1 MKLNLEPY
9 SMKIKFESNQQFQID
24 AVNAITDIFEGL
36 PVKQGSFEV
45 SLTSEYEGM
54 LKGIER
60 SELGFG
66 NNLTLSN
73 EELLKNIHSIQDR
86 NNIKRTD
93 TLQGKEFSVEM
104 ETGTGKTYVY
114 LRTIFELNNKFGFN
128 KFVVV
133 VPSVAIREGTLKN
146 LEITKDHFQKLYN
159 NIPFYFAVYDSKKM
173 NIVKNFATSNELQ
186 ILIINIDAF
195 RKDFKDEND
204 EDKGVLFHRPSEK
217 LNGRS
222 PREYIQATRPIVIID
237 EPQSVDTTPK
247 AKYAI
252 KTLNPLCTLRYS
264 ATHRNTYNLVY
275 RLDPTMA
282 YNMKL
287 VKRIAVASVESNE
300 GGGDAFIKL
309 TSVDNQN
316 GLRAKLQYHEQTD
329 KGISKKSKW
338 IKSGADLYDLSKQR
352 ECYKDG
358 YIVSEISAEPDNE
371 YITFSPSGIK
381 LRLNEERGGYGD
393 DIKKLQIEKI
403 IKEHL
408 DKELQV
414 KDRGIKVLSLFFIDR
429 VANYRSYDEFGNIV
443 LGKYAI
449 WFEEALS
456 ELLKKKEYQGLL
468 PFDISTM
475 HDGYFAQDKDGK
487 LKDTAGNTQAD
498 ESTYDKIMKNKE
510 QLLSLN
516 EPLRFIFSH
525 SALREGWDNPNVFQ
539 ICTLNETNTDIK
551 KRQEI
556 GRGMR
561 LPVDQKSERVFDDS
575 VNKLVVMANEN
586 YKEFADKLQKE
597 YAEDCGIVFG
607 LIPIEAFAELNWMKN
622 GKLKKVGK
630 DESEKIWNDL
640 LKRNYIYKDGK
651 LTDEFPVELSEF
663 KIDNKYDRI
672 RIDIYEVVDSYHIER
687 YIRQHKP
694 QVKIKLNKRIYLDEN
709 FKTLWDKINKKT
721 TYSVNYSTEELIKN
735 VVKKI
740 GVMPRIR
747 PVVIKYTKAMLD
759 IEDRGVDPRL
769 VRNEETE
776 IKNGSLL
783 PDILAYIQRS
793 TNLTRK
799 TIYEALTK
807 CQRLDEFKINPQK
820 FMDQIVEIIRK
831 ELNQLMVEGI
841 KYEKIAGE
849 EYEMKLFEQSEVL
862 SYLDN
867 LLESKK
873 SVYDFIEYDSKIEK
887 EFAKELERRDY
898 IKIFVKLPSWFKV
911 ETPIGTYN
919 PDWAIVKH
927 GDNTLYL
934 VRETKGNKDFL
945 QLRNSEVYKIMCG
958 EKHFKELG
966 VDYKVIN
973 DADNL

>member
-1 MKLNLEPY
+1 
-9 SMKIKFESNQQFQID
+9 MKIKFDSNQQFQID
-24 AVNAITDIFEGL
+24 AVNAVVDIFEGL
-36 PVKQGSFEV
+36 PLKSGNFEV
-45 SLTSEYEGM
+45 NLASEYEG
-54 LKGIER
+54 LLENVER

-66 NNLTLSN
+66 NNLTLSE
-73 EELLKNIHSIQDR
+73 EELLKNIHNIQNR
-86 NNIKRTD
+86 NKIKQTS

-114 LRTIFELNNKFGFN
+114 LRTIFELNAKFGFN
-128 KFVVV
+128 KFVIV

-146 LEITKDHFQKLYN
+146 LEITKDHFKKLYN
-159 NIPFYFAVYDSKKM
+159 NVPFDFAVYDSKKM
-173 NIVKNFATSNELQ
+173 NIVKNFATSSELQ
-186 ILIINIDAF
+186 ILVINIDAF

-217 LNGRS
+217 LNDRS
-222 PREYIQATRPIVIID
+222 PREYIQATHPIVIID

-264 ATHRNTYNLVY
+264 ATHRNPYNLVY
-275 RLDPTMA
+275 RLDPIMA

-287 VKRIAVASVESNE
+287 VKRIAVASVENNE
-300 GGGDAFIKL
+300 GGADAFVKL
-309 TSVDNQN
+309 TAVDNQN
-316 GLRAKLQYHEQTD
+316 GLRAKIEYHEQTD
-329 KGISKKSKW
+329 KGVSKKSKW
-338 IKSGADLYDLSKQR
+338 IKSGVDLYDLSRQR
-352 ECYKDG
+352 DSYRNG

-371 YITFSPSGIK
+371 HITFSPSGIR
-381 LRLNEERGGYGD
+381 LGLNEECGGYGD

-403 IKEHL
+403 VKEHL
-408 DKELQV
+408 DKENQV
-414 KDRGIKVLSLFFIDR
+414 NGRGIKVLTLFFIDR
-429 VANYRSYDEFGNIV
+429 VANYRSYDEAGNV
-443 LGKYAI
+443 VPGKYAI
-449 WFEEALS
+449 WFEEVLG

-468 PFDISTM
+468 SFNIPDM

-487 LKDTAGNTQAD
+487 LKDTKGNTQAD

-561 LPVDQKSERVFDDS
+561 LPVDQNGERVFDDS
-575 VNKLVVMANEN
+575 INKLVVMANEN
-586 YKEFADKLQKE
+586 YKDFADKLQKE
-597 YAEDCGIVFG
+597 YAEDCGVVFG
-607 LIPIEAFAELNWMKN
+607 LIPKNAFAELNWMKN
-622 GKLKKVGK
+622 GVIKKVGE
-630 DESEKIWNDL
+630 DESEKIWNEL
-640 LKRNYIYKDGK
+640 LKKNYIDEDGK
-651 LTDEFPVELSEF
+651 LTDRFPGELCDF
-663 KIDNKYDRI
+663 KINNRYERI
-672 RIDIYEVVDSYHIER
+672 SINVYEIVDSYHIER
-687 YIRQHKP
+687 YIRPHKNP
-694 QVKIKLNKRIYLDEN
+694 VKIKLNKRIYLDEN
-709 FKTLWDKINKKT
+709 FKELWEKINKKT

-735 VVKKI
+735 TVKKI
-740 GVMPRIR
+740 DEMPRIR
-747 PVVIKYTKAMLD
+747 PVVVKYTKAMLD

-776 IKNGSLL
+776 IKGGSLL
-783 PDILAYIQRS
+783 PDVLAYMQRS

-799 TIYEALTK
+799 TIYTTLTK
-807 CQRLDEFKINPQK
+807 CQRLEEFKINPQK
-820 FMDQIVEIIRK
+820 FMDQVVDIIRK
-831 ELNQLMVEGI
+831 ELNQLMIEGI

-849 EYEMKLFEQSEVL
+849 EYEMQLFEQDEML
-862 SYLDN
+862 SHLDN

-873 SVYDFIEYDSKIEK
+873 SIYDFVEYDSKIEK

-898 IKIFVKLPSWFKV
+898 IKMFVKLPSWFKV

-934 VRETKGNKDFL
+934 VRETKGNKDFM
-945 QLRNSEVYKIMCG
+945 QLRNSEVYKVQCG
-958 EKHFKELG
+958 AKHFAELG
-966 VDYKVIN
+966 VDYSVIN
-973 DADNL
+973 DANDL

>member
-1 MKLNLEPY
+1 
-9 SMKIKFESNQQFQID
+9 MKIKFDSNQQFQIE

-36 PVKQGSFEV
+36 PIKQGSFEV
-45 SLTSEYEGM
+45 NLGGAYEGM
-54 LKGIER
+54 LKDLER

-73 EELLKNIHSIQDR
+73 EELLKNIHQIQDA
-86 NNIKRTD
+86 NKIKRTSS
-93 TLQGKEFSVEM
+93 LQGRDFSVEM

-114 LRTIFELNNKFGFN
+114 LRTIFELNKKYGFS
-128 KFVVV
+128 KFVIV

-146 LEITKDHFQKLYN
+146 IEITKDHFHNLYN
-159 NIPFYFAVYDSKKM
+159 NVPFDFAVYDSKKM
-173 NIVKNFATSNELQ
+173 NIVKNFSSSNQLQ

-204 EDKGVLFHRPSEK
+204 EDKGVLFHRPNEGT

-222 PREYIQATRPIVIID
+222 PREYIQATNPIVIID

-264 ATHRNTYNLVY
+264 ATHRNPYNLVY
-275 RLDPTMA
+275 RLDPIMA

-287 VKRIAVASVESNE
+287 VKRIAVASVESSE
-300 GGGDAFIKL
+300 GGGDSFVKL
-309 TSVDNQN
+309 TAVDNKN
-316 GLRAKLQYHEQTD
+316 GLRAKIEYHEQTD
-329 KGISKKSKW
+329 KGVVKKSKW
-338 IKSGADLYDLSKQR
+338 IKSGIDLYDLSKQR
-352 ECYKDG
+352 DCYQNG

-371 YITFSPSGIK
+371 YVIFSPSGMK
-381 LRLNEERGGYGD
+381 LGLNEERGGYND

-408 DKELQV
+408 DKENQV
-414 KDRGIKVLSLFFIDR
+414 RERGIKVLTLFFIDR
-429 VANYRSYDEFGNIV
+429 VANYRSYDESGNV
-443 LGKYAI
+443 VMGKYAL
-449 WFEEALS
+449 WFEEALT
-456 ELLKKKEYQGLL
+456 ELLKKKEYEGLL
-468 PFDISTM
+468 PFNVSDM

-510 QLLSLN
+510 QLLSLD

-539 ICTLNETNTDIK
+539 ICTLNETNTEIK

-561 LPVDQKSERVFDDS
+561 LPVDQNGERVFDDN

-586 YKEFADKLQKE
+586 YKDFANKLQKE
-597 YAEDCGIVFG
+597 YAEDCGVVFG
-607 LIPIEAFAELNWMKN
+607 LIPIDAFAELSWMK
-622 GKLKKVGK
+622 GGEIVKVGK
-630 DESEKIWNDL
+630 EESENIWNDL
-640 LKRNYIYKDGK
+640 VQRSYIDSDGK
-651 LTDEFPVELSEF
+651 ISASFPEELGDF
-663 KIDNKYDRI
+663 KIEKKYERI
-672 RIDIYEVVDSYHIER
+672 RINIYDIVDSYHIER
-687 YIRQHKP
+687 YIRPLQKK
-694 QVKIKLNKRIYLDEN
+694 VKVKLNKQILLDEN
-709 FKTLWDKINKKT
+709 FKTLWGKINKKT
-721 TYSVNYSTEELIKN
+721 TYSVKFSSEELTKN
-735 VVKKI
+735 AVKQI
-740 GVMPRIR
+740 DEMPRIR
-747 PVVIKYTKAMLD
+747 PVIVKYTKALLD
-759 IEDRGVDPRL
+759 IEDRGIDPRL
-769 VRNEETE
+769 VKNEETE
-776 IKNGSLL
+776 IKGGVFL

-799 TIYEALTK
+799 TIYEILTK
-807 CQRLDEFKINPQK
+807 CKRIAEFKINPQK
-820 FMDQIVEIIRK
+820 FMDQVVNILRQ

-849 EYEMKLFEQSEVL
+849 EYEMQLFEQEEVS
-862 SYLDN
+862 SYLDS
-867 LLESKK
+867 LLK
-873 SVYDFIEYDSKIEK
+873 SEKSIYDHIEYDSKIEK

-898 IKIFVKLPSWFKV
+898 IKLFVKLPSWFKI

-934 VRETKGNKDFL
+934 VRETKGNQDFL
-945 QLRNSEVYKIMCG
+945 QLRNSEVYKIKCG
-958 EKHFKELG
+958 QRHFEELG
-966 VDYKVIN
+966 VNYSVIR
-973 DADNL
+973 DADDL

>member
-1 MKLNLEPY
+1 
-9 SMKIKFESNQQFQID
+9 MKIKFDSNQQFQID
-24 AVNAITDIFEGL
+24 AVDSITDIFDGL
-36 PVKQGSFEV
+36 PIKQGSFEV
-45 SLTSEYEGM
+45 RLPGEHEG
-54 LKGIER
+54 LFKGILR
-60 SELGFG
+60 SDLGFG
-66 NNLTLSN
+66 NNLTLSD

-86 NNIKRTD
+86 NNIKQTS

-128 KFVVV
+128 KFVIV

-146 LEITKDHFQKLYN
+146 LEITKDHFQKFYN
-159 NIPFYFAVYDSKKM
+159 NVPYDFAVYDSKKM

-222 PREYIQATRPIVIID
+222 PREYIQATHPIVIID

-264 ATHRNTYNLVY
+264 ATHRNPYNLVY
-275 RLDPTMA
+275 RLDPIMA

-300 GGGDAFIKL
+300 GGGGAYVKL
-309 TSVDNQN
+309 TAVDNQN
-316 GLRAKLQYHEQTD
+316 GLRAKIEYHEQTN

-338 IKSGADLYDLSKQR
+338 IKSGTDLYDLSKQR
-352 ECYKDG
+352 ESYKDG

-371 YITFSPSGIK
+371 GITFSPSGIR

-403 IKEHL
+403 VKEHL

-414 KDRGIKVLSLFFIDR
+414 KGRGIKVLSLFFIDR
-429 VANYRSYDEFGNIV
+429 VANYRSYNEAGNV
-443 LGKYAI
+443 VPGKYAI
-449 WFEEALS
+449 WFEEVLG
-456 ELLKKKEYQGLL
+456 EQLKKKEYQGLL
-468 PFDISTM
+468 PFNIPAM

-510 QLLSLN
+510 QLLSLD

-561 LPVDQKSERVFDDS
+561 LPVDQNGERVFDDS
-575 VNKLVVMANEN
+575 INKLVVMANEN

-597 YAEDCGIVFG
+597 YAEDCGVVFG
-607 LIPIEAFAELNWMKN
+607 LIPKDAFAEMNWMKN
-622 GKLKKVGK
+622 GEMKKVGK

-640 LKRNYIYKDGK
+640 LKRSYINEDGK
-651 LTDEFPVELSEF
+651 LTDKFPAELSDF
-663 KIDNKYDRI
+663 KIDTKYERSRSDV
-672 RIDIYEVVDSYHIER
+672 YEIVDSYHIER

-709 FKTLWDKINKKT
+709 FKALWDKINKKT

-735 VVKKI
+735 AVKKI
-740 GVMPRIR
+740 DEMPRIR
-747 PVVIKYTKAMLD
+747 PVVVKYTKAMLD

-783 PDILAYIQRS
+783 PDMLAYVQRS

-799 TIYEALTK
+799 TIYNILTK
-807 CQRLDEFKINPQK
+807 SQRLDEFKVNSQK
-820 FMDQIVEIIRK
+820 FMDQVVDIIRK
-831 ELNQLMVEGI
+831 ELIQLILDGI

-849 EYEMKLFEQSEVL
+849 EYEMKLFEQTEVL

-867 LLESKK
+867 LLESGK
-873 SVYDFIEYDSKIEK
+873 SIYDFIEYDSKIEK

-898 IKIFVKLPSWFKV
+898 IKMFVKLPSWFKV

-934 VRETKGNKDFL
+934 VRETKGNKDFM
-945 QLRNSEVYKIMCG
+945 QMRNSEVYKIMCG
-958 EKHFKELG
+958 VKHFEELG
-966 VDYKVIN
+966 VDYKVLS
-973 DADNL
+973 DASEI